1 MTLSKPSK
9 IILGVLTLWPIIYP
23 VLFIIFVIGTMLS
36 SMPGMMRHDPDASAF
51 PAGFIILFVF
61 HLLTIL
67 SIFALLAIYFY
78 YLYNTE
84 RVPADKKALWAV
96 VLFLGSA
103 LAMAVFFCIYIWPED
118 WPAPSKNELGIR
130 E

>member
-9 IILGVLTLWPIIYP
+9 IILGILTFWPLIYP
-23 VLFIIFVIGTMLS
+23 LLFIIFVIGTMLS
-36 SMPGMMRHDPDASAF
+36 TMGSGIRNGPDAAAF

-78 YLYNTE
+78 YLYNTD

-118 WPAPSKNELGIR
+118 WPESPTVSQR
-130 E
+130 